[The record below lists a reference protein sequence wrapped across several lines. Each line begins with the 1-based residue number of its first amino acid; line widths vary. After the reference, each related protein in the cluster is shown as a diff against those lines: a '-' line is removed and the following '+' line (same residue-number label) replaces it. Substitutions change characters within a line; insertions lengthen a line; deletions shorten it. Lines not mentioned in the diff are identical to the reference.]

1 MDSVKNFIDRKM
13 NNRCVCFDD
22 VQNYLFFYDIK
33 NDRFCVTKMEEQY
46 NQDNY
51 NSFSDSYEN
60 IKRKIYYKDI
70 NIVDNLYNKI
80 QNHGLNSFQV
90 LFRITDESNL
100 PKWYECKGKII
111 NNRNTILGT
120 LFEKDLVSLYNEEI
134 NIENLLES
142 FELNNKGFVL
152 LIKVDQYDEIHF
164 TTYYKYGDFV
174 KSSIKKCILSSLK
187 KKQRYIELD
196 AWNFLIIDLEGN
208 AGDAKNLFQ
217 CITDSINQL
226 LNDNKQKIYF
236 SILAGAIE
244 LNEEFYSYDKVLE
257 CLNFSLNSVEGFN
270 GNKFHMFD
278 MQNYIELKRKEE
290 ILKNI
295 YWSINHNFE
304 GFELFYQPIIDV
316 HTKSIASL
324 EALLRFKMKDKKQY
338 LQPNEFIPLLEQT
351 HLILPVGRWILK
363 TAMISCKELQ
373 QIIPGLKIN
382 VNLSYI
388 QVNQNNSAKIILD
401 LLEETKLDA
410 ALLGIEITETGNLNT
425 NQYHNFC
432 LNLGN
437 EKIAIILDD
446 YGSGFSNAH
455 RLAMTKPKYIKID
468 YSFTKQAVKSEYYQ
482 KILKNIIAMAHD
494 LQLLVCVEGVEN
506 HSEYK
511 IIKSLNADYI
521 QGYMFAKPMP
531 KQNFIN
537 DYKKITKR
545 VLNC

>member
-1 MDSVKNFIDRKM
+1 MDSVKKFIDRKM
-13 NNRCVCFDD
+13 NNKFDCFDD
-22 VQNYLFFYDIK
+22 MQNYLFFYDI
-33 NDRFCVTKMEEQY
+33 NDNHFCVTKMDKQSNQGDY
-46 NQDNY
+46 NN
-51 NSFSDSYEN
+51 FSDSYEN

-70 NIVDNLYNKI
+70 NVVDNLYNKI
-80 QNHGLNSFQV
+80 RNNELNSFHAS
-90 LFRITDESNL
+90 FRIIDESNL
-100 PKWYECKGKII
+100 TKWYDCEGKII
-111 NNRNTILGT
+111 NNRNIILGT
-120 LFEKDLVSLYNEEI
+120 LFEKDLARLKDKI
-134 NIENLLES
+134 NIENIFES
-142 FELNNKGFVL
+142 IELNNRGFVL
-152 LIKVDQYDEIHF
+152 LLKVDQYDEVHF

-174 KSSIKKCILSSLK
+174 KNSIKKCIIFSLK
-187 KKQRYIELD
+187 KKQKIFELD
-196 AWNFLIIDLEGN
+196 EWSFLIFSPD
-208 AGDAKNLFQ
+208 GDSKKAKELYQ
-217 CITDSINQL
+217 DITNSINKL
-226 LNDNKQKIYF
+226 LSENKQKIYF

-244 LNEEFYSYDKVLE
+244 LNKEFYSYDKVIE

-278 MQNYIELKRKEE
+278 MHHYIKLKRKEDV
-290 ILKNI
+290 LRNM
-295 YWSINHNFE
+295 YWAVNHNFE
-304 GFELFYQPIIDV
+304 GFELFYQPIIDIN
-316 HTKSIASL
+316 TKTVTAL
-324 EALLRFKMKDKKQY
+324 EALLRFKEKDADQY
-338 LQPNEFIPLLEQT
+338 IQPSEFLPLLEQT
-351 HLILPVGRWILK
+351 NLMLPVGKWILK
-363 TAMISCKELQ
+363 TAMVNCKELQ
-373 QIIPGLKIN
+373 HIIPGLKIN

-410 ALLGIEITETGNLNT
+410 TLLGIEITETGNLNT

-468 YSFTKQAVKSEYYQ
+468 YSFTKQAIKSEYYQ

-506 HSEYK
+506 HSEYE
-511 IIKSLNADYI
+511 IIKSLNADYM

-537 DYKKITKR
+537 DYKKITKK